1 MVCPECGGELRGIDS
16 VYNTKENE
24 VLRRKRCTKCGRLV
38 VTVEFEIERNEQFQ
52 RDWNE
57 YKNRGKKEEDK

>member
-16 VYNTKENE
+16 VHNTKENE

-38 VTVEFEIERNEQFQ
+38 ITVEFEIERNEQFQ
-52 RDWNE
+52 RDWNT
-57 YKNRGKKEEDK
+57 YKLRGKKGEE